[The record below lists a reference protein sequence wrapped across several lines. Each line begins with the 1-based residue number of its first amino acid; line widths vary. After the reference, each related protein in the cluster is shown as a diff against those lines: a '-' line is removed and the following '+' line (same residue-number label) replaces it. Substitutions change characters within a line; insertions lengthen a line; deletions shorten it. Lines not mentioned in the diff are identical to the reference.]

1 VSHKAANGE
10 SILLIPCQ
18 APLRG
23 EGVTTIPQ
31 GSTPPVKFWER
42 KRQAARTAEEIVWLL
57 NIQERYDGDIIMIT
71 DNDVLVDKHKPL
83 PALMCMQ
90 STAAKI
96 VPTEEDFIQ
105 SNINGF
111 GNDIGKI
118 TNRITSMYEVRTKFE
133 EDSREYKEL
142 TYRIQCGQ
150 LLQQNVIK

>member
-1 VSHKAANGE
+1 MK
-10 SILLIPCQ
+10 L
-18 APLRG
+18 
-23 EGVTTIPQ
+23 
-31 GSTPPVKFWER
+31 WER

-71 DNDVLVDKHKPL
+71 DNKVLVGKHKLL
-83 PALMCMQ
+83 PALMCLQ

-111 GNDIGKI
+111 GNEIGKI
-118 TNRITSMYEVRTKFE
+118 TNRITSMYEVRTKFD
-133 EDSREYKEL
+133 EDSREYEEL

-150 LLQQNVIK
+150 LLQQNYYL